1 MNAKR
6 IQAVV
11 EKELRE
17 LRSNPSTILPV
28 AILMTL
34 SLTVPFL
41 ILVVMPR
48 ITGESLASDR
58 TLRELVAR
66 VAETAPRLAALAPE
80 AAIQAF
86 MYQQFLMM
94 FLIAPI
100 VGAVSLAA
108 YGIVGEKQ
116 ARTLE
121 PLLATPLTTAE
132 LLLAKVIGAFL
143 PAIAIEALG
152 IGVYVVLVYLLSL
165 PGVAAALVSVRSF
178 VLVCIIGPIG
188 SLAALQ
194 MTIAISSR
202 VNDARSAQ
210 QIAVLIVLPLVM
222 IMVGQVAGAVIISI
236 PVLLLIAAVL
246 AIAWVLLILLSMAL
260 FERDTILTRWK

>member
-1 MNAKR
+1 
-6 IQAVV
+6 
-11 EKELRE
+11 
-17 LRSNPSTILPV
+17 
-28 AILMTL
+28 
-34 SLTVPFL
+34 
-41 ILVVMPR
+41 
-48 ITGESLASDR
+48 
-58 TLRELVAR
+58 
-66 VAETAPRLAALAPE
+66 
-80 AAIQAF
+80 

-152 IGVYVVLVYLLSL
+152 IGVYVVLVSLLSL

-222 IMVGQVAGAVIISI
+222 IMVGQVAGAFIISI